1 MDEQPQDQNVE
12 INAGATAQEPG
23 DNKLEDVKAR
33 AMKALTP
40 LLSEIKDMDPERKFD
55 ICISA
60 MRYTDDK
67 ELANAALEA
76 ALAIEETGTKAEAL
90 VELINE
96 INYLQQ
102 A

>member
-1 MDEQPQDQNVE
+1 MDDQQQDQNAE
-12 INAGATAQEPG
+12 NNTNDSPRPT
-23 DNKLEDVKAR
+23 DSKLEDVKAR
-33 AMKALTP
+33 AMQALTP
-40 LLSEIKDMDPERKFD
+40 LLGDIKDMDPERKFD
-55 ICISA
+55 ICINA

-67 ELANAALEA
+67 DLANAALEA
-76 ALAIEETGTKAEAL
+76 ALAISETGTKAEAL

>member
-1 MDEQPQDQNVE
+1 MDDQSTDPKESDSKPQNDH
-12 INAGATAQEPG
+12 
-23 DNKLEDVKAR
+23 LEDVKR
-33 AMKALTP
+33 QAMHALTP
-40 LLSEIKDMDPERKFD
+40 LLADIKEMDPERKFD
-55 ICISA
+55 ICMSA
-60 MRYTDDK
+60 MRYTDNK

-76 ALAIEETGTKAEAL
+76 ALDINENGTKAEAL

>member
-1 MDEQPQDQNVE
+1 MDDQQQNPSIENVE
-12 INAGATAQEPG
+12 STPA
-23 DNKLEDVKAR
+23 DSKMEDVKAR

-40 LLSEIKDMDPERKFD
+40 LLSEIQDMDPERKFD

-67 ELANAALEA
+67 DLADAALEA

>member
-1 MDEQPQDQNVE
+1 MDDQSTDPKE
-12 INAGATAQEPG
+12 S
-23 DNKLEDVKAR
+23 DNKPQNDHLEDVKR
-33 AMKALTP
+33 QAMHALTP
-40 LLSEIKDMDPERKFD
+40 LLADIKDMDPERKFD
-55 ICISA
+55 ICMSA
-60 MRYTDDK
+60 MRYTDNK

-76 ALAIEETGTKAEAL
+76 ALDINENSTKAEAL